1 LQIII
6 PNVMEIINQQLK
18 RRTKLKLTQVA
29 MFFHPTH
36 GEMIGIARIATGG
49 CTGLS
54 KEAPGAQFAA
64 AASDRDRATKVA
76 FPGPF
81 LQSQAAPA
89 VAAVDTRGIFGTVV
103 DVASLLKVQDVQ
115 VWLSLAGNML
125 KYVEIEIWVAVA
137 KLDVHRMIF
146 GH

>member
-1 LQIII
+1 MTFPPNLQA
-6 PNVMEIINQQLK
+6 PQAPP
-18 RRTKLKLTQVA
+18 RRK
-29 MFFHPTH
+29 
-36 GEMIGIARIATGG
+36 GRIA
-49 CTGLS
+49 
-54 KEAPGAQFAA
+54 A
-64 AASDRDRATKVA
+64 VH
-76 FPGPF
+76 
-81 LQSQAAPA
+81 AAPA